1 VKTPIRN
8 LVAPV
13 MLALAS
19 TLFGGNALAEDGH
32 NDDHKPA
39 TRADAAIDEHA
50 EHLVRAG
57 P

>member
-1 VKTPIRN
+1 
-8 LVAPV
+8 